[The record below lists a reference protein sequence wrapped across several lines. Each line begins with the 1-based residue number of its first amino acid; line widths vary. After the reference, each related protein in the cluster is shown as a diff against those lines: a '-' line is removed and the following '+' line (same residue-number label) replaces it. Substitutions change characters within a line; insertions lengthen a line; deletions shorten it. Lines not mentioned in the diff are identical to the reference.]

1 MRTQNDHQNQTGR
14 WAHRGPKGRS
24 AVRAAVASAITVCAL
39 SMLLP
44 SALADTAQ
52 GNAAQTGTTQTGTTQ
67 TGTTQT
73 ETAQTETAQTE
84 VAQSGAPQSGA
95 TQPGTEQTD
104 TAQTQSSSP
113 SQPQSAQSQSAQSK
127 PTQTPAAGTES
138 SGSSSA
144 AKPATP
150 GLEYGKG
157 SESAEDTNADQPN
170 TPTGRGSESTTVGW
184 QQDGGQWYY
193 IENGVPLKGQQ
204 RIAGGVYYLDN
215 RTGARRTGWIR
226 LANGRTMYFNPR
238 NGKKVFGEA
247 KIGASW
253 YYFESGS
260 GYRHSGWQKIGNRYC
275 YFDKRTGARLSGT
288 HMIDGYRRWFNPK
301 NGATDKYGW
310 QNKPQYFQVSS
321 RSVTFNRPAPWNYAS
336 PSRLSVTASRHD
348 AIEAMISR
356 AYDYMG
362 TPYVWDYALAPGVGV
377 DCAGLVMQSLYATG
391 MNMAEYNP
399 YNHWYDPWH
408 SHDANNLSGDKRF
421 PRVPLSQRQRG
432 DLIFYPGHVAIYL
445 GNDMVIEADV
455 PRVSVNSIFKGGRVP
470 WAVSRPFS

>member
-1 MRTQNDHQNQTGR
+1 MRARRNPRGAASGR
-14 WAHRGPKGRS
+14 NTL
-24 AVRAAVASAITVCAL
+24 RAAVASVITICAL
-39 SMLLP
+39 SVLLP
-44 SALADTAQ
+44 SALADSTH
-52 GNAAQTGTTQTGTTQ
+52 GETKNDAAQTAVQAEQTAQ
-67 TGTTQT
+67 VEQ
-73 ETAQTETAQTE
+73 TAQTGQTGE
-84 VAQSGAPQSGA
+84 SADQAESATPTQSDRNAADAGDAAEKSGSAEKSGA
-95 TQPGTEQTD
+95 TADAGS
-104 TAQTQSSSP
+104 TAESP
-113 SQPQSAQSQSAQSK
+113 K
-127 PTQTPAAGTES
+127 E

-144 AKPATP
+144 ASS

-157 SESAEDTNADQPN
+157 SEGTGNTDYAQPN

-184 QQDGGQWYY
+184 QQVGGKWYY
-193 IENGVPLKGQQ
+193 VENGVTLKGQQ
-204 RIAGGVYYLDN
+204 RIDGGVYYLDN
-215 RTGARRTGWIR
+215 RTGARHVGWVR
-226 LANGRTMYFNPR
+226 LGNGRYMYFDPHTGR
-238 NGKKVFGEA
+238 KRFGET
-247 KIGASW
+247 KIGSTW

-310 QNKPQYFQVSS
+310 QNPPQYFQVSS

-336 PSRLSVTASRHD
+336 PSRIGVTASRHD

-362 TPYVWDYALAPGVGV
+362 TPYVWNYALAPGVGV

-391 MNMAEYNP
+391 MNMAELNP

-408 SHDANNLSGDKRF
+408 SHDANNLSGDHRF

-445 GNDMVIEADV
+445 GNNMVIEADV
-455 PRVSVNSIFKGGRVP
+455 PRVSVNNIFKGGRMP
-470 WAVSRPFS
+470 WAVSRPFV

>member
-1 MRTQNDHQNQTGR
+1 MGAASGR
-14 WAHRGPKGRS
+14 KTI
-24 AVRAAVASAITVCAL
+24 RAAVASAITICAL
-39 SMLLP
+39 SVLLP
-44 SALADTAQ
+44 SAIADTSHGEEQNATAQ
-52 GNAAQTGTTQTGTTQ
+52 Q
-67 TGTTQT
+67 
-73 ETAQTETAQTE
+73 TAQTERAAQAEKTAQAEPAGESADQAESATST
-84 VAQSGAPQSGA
+84 QQTRGAANAGGA
-95 TQPGTEQTD
+95 TEESGV
-104 TAQTQSSSP
+104 
-113 SQPQSAQSQSAQSK
+113 
-127 PTQTPAAGTES
+127 AGES
-138 SGSSSA
+138 SEADSSEAQGGSS
-144 AKPATP
+144 ATSS

-157 SESAEDTNADQPN
+157 SEGTGSTDYDQPN

-184 QQDGGQWYY
+184 QQVGGKWYY
-193 IENGVPLKGQQ
+193 VENGVTLKGQQ
-204 RIAGGVYYLDN
+204 RIGGGVYYLDN
-215 RTGARRTGWIR
+215 RTGARHVGWVRLGNGRYMYFDTRTG
-226 LANGRTMYFNPR
+226 
-238 NGKKVFGEA
+238 KKRFGET
-247 KIGASW
+247 KIGSTW
-253 YYFESGS
+253 YFFESGT

-310 QNKPQYFQVSS
+310 QNPPQYFQVSS

-336 PSRLSVTASRHD
+336 PSRIGVTASRHD

-408 SHDANNLSGDKRF
+408 SHDANNLSGDHRF

-445 GNDMVIEADV
+445 GNNMVIEADV
-455 PRVSVNSIFKGGRVP
+455 PRVSVNNIFKGGRVP
-470 WAVSRPFS
+470 WAVSRPFV